1 MIYYFS
7 GTGNSHY
14 VASKLKETLHDQC
27 ISMNDLIKKEDHSLE
42 VVEGNL
48 IFVFPTYAW
57 RIPRIVEEWIK
68 KTTFKEV
75 KGVYFIMTCGEN
87 IGNAGYYN
95 EILCKEKGFIY
106 KGTLP
111 IIMPENYLAL
121 FNTPDD
127 KKAKE
132 IIQKAEPSINKAIEY
147 IKAQVPFPGMSLH
160 LKDKA
165 QSSFVNSIFYKFF
178 VGSKSFYTTDCK
190 GCGLCEKLCPL
201 NNIHLEDHKPIW
213 GDQCTHCMACI
224 AKCPFKAIEYGK
236 HTKNQ
241 NRYHID

>member
-14 VASKLKETLHDQC
+14 VANKIGDTLHDQC
-27 ISMNDLIKKEDHSLE
+27 INMNDLIKKEDYSLQNIK
-42 VVEGNL
+42 GDL

-57 RIPRIVEEWIK
+57 RIPRIVKEWIR
-68 KTTFKEV
+68 KTTFEHV
-75 KGVYFIMTCGEN
+75 ENVYFIMTCGEN

-95 EILCKEKGFIY
+95 EALCKEKGFEY
-106 KGTLP
+106 KGTMP

-127 KKAKE
+127 QEAQE
-132 IIQKAEPSINKAIEY
+132 IIKKAEPSIKQAIKY
-147 IKAQVPFPGMSLH
+147 IKTQKPFPEMSLH
-160 LKDKA
+160 LKDKFL
-165 QSSFVNSIFYKFF
+165 SSFVNTVFYPVYVK
-178 VGSKSFYTTDCK
+178 SDSFYTTNCK
-190 GCGLCEKLCPL
+190 SCGLCEKLCPL
-201 NNIHLEDHKPIW
+201 NNIHLVDHKPIW